1 MQFHEFFYRYPAMIN
16 TSLVKELHAGEDVP
30 ILARGPYAHLF
41 TGMYILFTFLYTTAV
56 CLHLFL

>member
-41 TGMYILFTFLYTTAV
+41 TGMYILITFLYTTAV

>member
-1 MQFHEFFYRYPAMIN
+1 MQFHKFFYRYPAMIN

-41 TGMYILFTFLYTTAV
+41 TGI
-56 CLHLFL
+56 

>member
-1 MQFHEFFYRYPAMIN
+1 MIN

>member
-1 MQFHEFFYRYPAMIN
+1 MIN

-41 TGMYILFTFLYTTAV
+41 TGSYDMQICLHFYTAV
-56 CLHLFL
+56 CLHLFYRRP